1 MASMFDISEIELEH
15 VLLFIIVAFMLYH
28 FMGRGGCG
36 CSSGNRGFRVG
47 ARPGKYGSIPFSQR
61 KPGDYASSNGS
72 GTSQQVKRA
81 ILRGKT
87 RPHRKLKINKGKP
100 MVPAKTK
107 SEKFPENPVAGT

>member
-47 ARPGKYGSIPFSQR
+47 ARPGKYGSKPFSQR
-61 KPGDYASSNGS
+61 KPGDYASPNG
-72 GTSQQVKRA
+72 GRTSQQVEIA
-81 ILRGKT
+81 IQRGAT
-87 RPHRKLKINKGKP
+87 RPRRKSEFKKGKP
-100 MVPAKTK
+100 MAPAKTK